1 MFGIGMTELLLIAGL
16 ALMVLGPKKLPELA
30 RAMGKG
36 FAEFKRATN
45 ELKNTIEVESRTEEV
60 RKTRER
66 LEKEGKL
73 TPPNAG
79 ENFAGA
85 DDSYWGGATEQN
97 PNVEEIRKA
106 RLAQS
111 LAAEGGEDPS
121 LSDPA
126 APDTAPTGEEP
137 PENAAPAVA
146 KQPPAAEKEPKQDV

>member
-16 ALMVLGPKKLPELA
+16 ALIVLGPKKLPELA

-45 ELKNTIEVESRTEEV
+45 ELKNTIEVEARTEEV

-79 ENFAGA
+79 EQFSGA
-85 DDSYWGGATEQN
+85 DDSYWNTTSAQN
-97 PNVEEIRKA
+97 PNIEEIRKEKLA
-106 RLAQS
+106 RTM
-111 LAAEGGEDPS
+111 AAEEGEDPS
-121 LSDPA
+121 LL
-126 APDTAPTGEEP
+126 EE
-137 PENAAPAVA
+137 AVA
-146 KQPPAAEKEPKQDV
+146 DASEPAETAEPQLAEARPEAPQEPKQDV

>member
-16 ALMVLGPKKLPELA
+16 ALIVLGPKKLPELA

-45 ELKNTIEVESRTEEV
+45 ELKNTIEVEARSEEV

-79 ENFAGA
+79 EQFAGA
-85 DDSYWGGATEQN
+85 DDSYWNTASEQN
-97 PNVEEIRKA
+97 PNVEEVRKA

-111 LAAEGGEDPS
+111 MAAEEGD
-121 LSDPA
+121 DPA
-126 APDTAPTGEEP
+126 LLEEAAEESAATAEEP
-137 PENAAPAVA
+137 AGEPALAEARPETR
-146 KQPPAAEKEPKQDV
+146 KEPKRNV